1 MAMTA
6 LSQSGALGGPA
17 TVVLHGDAH
26 PVIEG
31 ILEPRITGKSSRDDA
46 ALAGALGD
54 GCSAT
59 KGPQGAIV
67 SSLEGLPT
75 L

>member
-1 MAMTA
+1 
-6 LSQSGALGGPA
+6 
-17 TVVLHGDAH
+17 VLHGDAR

-59 KGPQGAIV
+59 RVRKA
-67 SSLEGLPT
+67 
-75 L
+75 